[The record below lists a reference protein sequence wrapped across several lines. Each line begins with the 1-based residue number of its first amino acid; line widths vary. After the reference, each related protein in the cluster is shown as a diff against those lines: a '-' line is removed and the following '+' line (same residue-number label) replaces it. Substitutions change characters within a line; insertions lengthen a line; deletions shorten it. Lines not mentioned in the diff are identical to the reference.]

1 MTIKEIEILKKLK
14 NNEIIELEGISI
26 KKDRGQYNITKD
38 KFTKTF
44 KDEEFSMMCEKLDQL
59 IKKSAPT
66 EERLSY
72 EIPGTKLIVLKNAK
86 GYDVYSNGKLLQ
98 KNLLQEDLD
107 NYVLEYKKQV
117 ESEKLETIRNKVM
130 KETKMTKQKKVLY
143 YFTLVLSVILLSAT
157 YIFGVRFDGVSINRT
172 NQNLYEI
179 IEEIAA
185 KKYPEQKS
193 DDFDAVYYTL
203 NYYAHRQNYL
213 MTETYFIA
221 GDAQNTPINNVCYL
235 PQTEIYKYY
244 SDNNL
249 SMNLVDD
256 HSYSGAEFN
265 MLFKDIYGNY
275 FPKEIIIK
283 TIGCIINNE
292 DIKTVEELASAYI
305 SWDDKDIRSN
315 RAYNWEVVNVDGI
328 STFDRNVT
336 YFTTYLSRNPFV
348 KLFLSDSSNFINE
361 YHMFQSIGWLT
372 WVSMIILMLY
382 IILAF
387 SIWVFKRD
395 NLKIS
400 KFLVVV
406 IITTSSLLITPL
418 ILQYFFEGLDKS
430 ATQFLDVVENT
441 RFTTTSIV
449 MNLLFNYIMKFSNIV
464 LTGIL
469 TIALPLKV
477 IRYFVLN
484 AVQKLDT
491 NNKITET
498 LIKSGVVNKIS
509 DNITSADWRL

>member
-1 MTIKEIEILKKLK
+1 
-14 NNEIIELEGISI
+14 
-26 KKDRGQYNITKD
+26 
-38 KFTKTF
+38 
-44 KDEEFSMMCEKLDQL
+44 
-59 IKKSAPT
+59 
-66 EERLSY
+66 
-72 EIPGTKLIVLKNAK
+72 
-86 GYDVYSNGKLLQ
+86 
-98 KNLLQEDLD
+98 
-107 NYVLEYKKQV
+107 
-117 ESEKLETIRNKVM
+117 
-130 KETKMTKQKKVLY
+130 
-143 YFTLVLSVILLSAT
+143 
-157 YIFGVRFDGVSINRT
+157 
-172 NQNLYEI
+172 
-179 IEEIAA
+179 
-185 KKYPEQKS
+185 
-193 DDFDAVYYTL
+193 
-203 NYYAHRQNYL
+203 
-213 MTETYFIA
+213 
-221 GDAQNTPINNVCYL
+221 
-235 PQTEIYKYY
+235 
-244 SDNNL
+244 
-249 SMNLVDD
+249 
-256 HSYSGAEFN
+256 

-283 TIGCIINNE
+283 TLGCIINNE

-387 SIWVFKRD
+387 SIWVFRRD

-441 RFTTTSIV
+441 RFTTTSIA